1 MSVRS
6 LGAAGRA
13 AAAAC
18 LLLAFVAL
26 PEALLAQNANL
37 GAQQLGRPYWHV
49 FAAYAI
55 GWVLIFGWV
64 VSIARRLRSLERKID
79 SE

>member
-1 MSVRS
+1 VRRP
-6 LGAAGRA
+6 LGRVPRLAAVA
-13 AAAAC
+13 VLVAFA
-18 LLLAFVAL
+18 LAPDL
-26 PEALLAQNANL
+26 LLAQNANL

-79 SE
+79 TE